1 MKHIILALLL
11 ITSLNLMAQT
21 TEDNYRRN
29 LNHGIEL
36 FNKGEYEKAKNSFSI
51 TAHRFPE
58 KNAEV
63 KKWIG
68 KCNSAISKPTST
80 TVTKPQ
86 ETSGKTNA
94 VREQKKEES
103 TGFTIKNLNKTY
115 ISEQTFD
122 NGNHYK
128 GEWRNGRIWGKGIYT
143 WKDSGNTYEGD
154 WIDGKMHGF
163 GIYTWPTKGMSYTGY
178 FANGKRHGQGALFGK
193 DGEKYIGDFVNDLF
207 EGYGELEY
215 ANGTRYE
222 GQFVAGK
229 REGQGTLYSKK
240 GKVKYTGLWYND
252 KKAK

>member
-1 MKHIILALLL
+1 
-11 ITSLNLMAQT
+11 
-21 TEDNYRRN
+21 
-29 LNHGIEL
+29 
-36 FNKGEYEKAKNSFSI
+36 
-51 TAHRFPE
+51 
-58 KNAEV
+58 
-63 KKWIG
+63 
-68 KCNSAISKPTST
+68 
-80 TVTKPQ
+80 
-86 ETSGKTNA
+86 
-94 VREQKKEES
+94 
-103 TGFTIKNLNKTY
+103 
-115 ISEQTFD
+115 
-122 NGNHYK
+122 
-128 GEWRNGRIWGKGIYT
+128 
-143 WKDSGNTYEGD
+143 
-154 WIDGKMHGF
+154 MHGF